1 MASANPSL
9 MGSVFRSD
17 SMEHQ
22 CLMMEK
28 RQLFLRSYHFSRKR
42 SLSERIRR
50 SFTRVKRVLCF
61 RLRSA
66 RRLRRLVCSRLSRLR
81 HRLCYSRRRSRFLRL
96 LCNNNATNAYNS
108 QKSDSSSCFSFFS

>member
-1 MASANPSL
+1 MASVNPSL
-9 MGSVFRSD
+9 MGPVFRVD

-28 RQLFLRSYHFSRKR
+28 RQLFLRSYQFSRKR
-42 SLSERIRR
+42 SLSERIKR

-66 RRLRRLVCSRLSRLR
+66 RRLRKLVCSRLSRLR
-81 HRLCYSRRRSRFLRL
+81 HRLCYSRRRSRFLPL
-96 LCNNNATNAYNS
+96 LCNNNCNNNHT
-108 QKSDSSSCFSFFS
+108 SDSSSCFSFFS

>member
-1 MASANPSL
+1 TGP
-9 MGSVFRSD
+9 VFWVD

-28 RQLFLRSYHFSRKR
+28 RQLFLRSYQFSRKR
-42 SLSERIRR
+42 TLSERIKR

-66 RRLRRLVCSRLSRLR
+66 RRLRRLVCARLSRLR

-96 LCNNNATNAYNS
+96 LCSNNFCNN
-108 QKSDSSSCFSFFS
+108 QKRYSSSSCFSCFP